1 MTHYVNLTISW
12 LLLAVYVWIVVSCV
26 IVILSE
32 NRNPIRSLTWVIALI
47 FLPFV
52 GIVFY
57 LFFGRSPKMTQMS
70 RQHRRRILSS
80 VQPPKIDLDSFPLS
94 PEQRKLVKLAAATS
108 HSPLTVHNEI
118 EIFTD
123 GRSKFDA
130 LKRDLLNA
138 RHFIL
143 LQYYIFEDDN
153 LGNEIADI
161 LKQKAEQGVTVKVI
175 YDHVGSF
182 KTRNKFFKEMRRRG
196 VDAHPFFRVTFPQLA
211 NRINWRNHRKIVVV
225 DGRIGYLGGMNIAD
239 RYVVGTEKQIW
250 RDTHFRIQGEAV
262 KSLLLSFALDWNF
275 MNQPLETTVPAQEPL
290 PDESPGCELGIQL
303 VTSGPTDEW
312 NSLALC
318 FQSAITCARKRIY
331 IQTPYFLPT
340 DALLQALKTASLSGV
355 EVRLMIPRRPDSK
368 MIKFASFSYVTQ
380 CLQAGIKVYL
390 YEAGMLHSKNMIVD
404 DDIVTSGSTNFDFR
418 SFENNF
424 ESNMLIYNRAANEA
438 MSRIFFED
446 LKHCSRVK
454 ASEWKRRPLKQRFC
468 ESIVRLVAPV
478 L

>member
-94 PEQRKLVKLAAATS
+94 AEQRKLVKLAAATS

-161 LKQKAEQGVTVKVI
+161 LKKKAEQGVTVKVI

-211 NRINWRNHRKIVVV
+211 NRINWRNHRKIVVI

-275 MNQPLETTVPAQEPL
+275 MNQPLETTDPAQEPL
-290 PDESPGCELGIQL
+290 PDVSPGNELGIQL

-318 FQSAITCARKRIY
+318 FQSAIACARKRIY

-390 YEAGMLHSKNMIVD
+390 YEAGMLHSKNMIID
-404 DDIVTSGSTNFDFR
+404 EDIVTSGSTNFDFR

-446 LKHCSRVK
+446 LRHCRRVK
-454 ASEWKRRPLKQRFC
+454 ASEWKHRPLKQRFC